1 MPTKPKV
8 LLVSTDEELR
18 ETALSLDEKFAF
30 TCLDNAEEGLA
41 LLTREKG
48 FSVALA
54 GLALPGM
61 DGLKFLAQVRDRHS
75 KIVRILATGHG
86 NFDIALDALNKG
98 HAFRFLTKPCPPN
111 ILTAALEDAV
121 RLFGHTQA
129 EAKLFQDTVHGCV
142 KMLVEILELTSPA
155 AIGRGTRIR
164 EWVKQTCIKLK
175 VRPLWLLDMAALLS
189 HIGCVGLPKLILHKL
204 ETGEDLNKK
213 ELAVFRTHPEIAAQ
227 LLGNIPR
234 MGKVAKL
241 IRYQNESCRRDPPK
255 GSRILRVCL
264 DLDYLGRKG
273 VAPGKAIEI
282 MRGSPGTHDAE
293 VVEAL
298 AQILEEAEQAA
309 SLSVTVAELKPGM
322 VMLADMAT
330 KAGGKLLL
338 KGQTLSAASH
348 MRLQTF
354 ADLLDVAEPIRVIPP
369 DEI

>member
-1 MPTKPKV
+1 MSKPKI

-18 ETALSLDEKFAF
+18 EAVLGLAEKYTF

-48 FSVALA
+48 FFLAFA

-61 DGLKFLAQVRDRHS
+61 DGLEFLAQVRDRHP

-98 HAFRFLTKPCPPN
+98 HVFRFLTKPCPSKV
-111 ILTAALEDAV
+111 LVAALEDAAQ
-121 RLFGHTQA
+121 LFGQSQA
-129 EAKLFQDTVHGCV
+129 EARLFQDTVHGCV
-142 KMLVEILELTSPA
+142 KMLVDILELTSPA

-164 EWVKQTCIKLK
+164 EWVRQACIKLK
-175 VRPLWLLDMAALLS
+175 VGPLWLLDMAALLS
-189 HIGCVGLPKLILHKL
+189 HIGCVGLPKIILHKL
-204 ETGEDLNKK
+204 ETGEDLNKE
-213 ELAVFRTHPEIAAQ
+213 ELAVFRTHPEIAVQ

-234 MGKVAKL
+234 MGKVAQL

-273 VAPGKAIEI
+273 VAPDKAIEI
-282 MRGSPGTHDAE
+282 MRGSPGTHDPA
-293 VVEAL
+293 VVEAV
-298 AQILEEAEQAA
+298 AEILEEAEQAA

-322 VMLADMAT
+322 VMLADMVT
-330 KAGGKLLL
+330 KAGAKLLL
-338 KGQTLSAASH
+338 KGQPLSAASH
-348 MRLQTF
+348 MRLQAF
-354 ADLLDVAEPIRVIPP
+354 ADLLDVVDPIRVIPP
-369 DEI
+369 EEV